1 VLAAT
6 KLSDAACL
14 ADQWASMHRN
24 ALFAVHECELHYL
37 STTALSASD
46 DLVAH
51 LLLKKLK
58 LAKKVSNDSGV
69 RAVRMNSVVEF
80 DEGDNKP
87 RTGRLIHPSAPVP
100 PNHGIGISSLV
111 GAGLIGLT
119 EGQSILWP
127 NHEGIFRPLNIVR
140 IVGAGNDLPINSF
153 KRIES

>member
-1 VLAAT
+1 MLAAT
-6 KLSDAACL
+6 KLPDAACL
-14 ADQWASMHRN
+14 ADQWASMHRT

-58 LAKKVSNDSGV
+58 LAKKVSNDSDV

-80 DEGDNKP
+80 HEGDDRL
-87 RTGRLIHPSAPVP
+87 RTGRLIHPSASVP
-100 PNHGIGISSLV
+100 PTHGIGISSLV

-127 NHEGIFRPLNIVR
+127 DQAGAFRPLNIVR
-140 IVGAGNDLPINSF
+140 IVGAGNDLPINNF

>member
-1 VLAAT
+1 MLAAM
-6 KLSDAACL
+6 KLPDAACL
-14 ADQWASMHRN
+14 ADQWASMHRT
-24 ALFAVHECELHYL
+24 ALFAVQECELHYL

-58 LAKKVSNDSGV
+58 LAKKVSNDSAV

-80 DEGDNKP
+80 DEGDDRP
-87 RTGRLIHPSAPVP
+87 RTGRLIHPSAPVSP
-100 PNHGIGISSLV
+100 THGIGISSLV
-111 GAGLIGLT
+111 GAGLIGLA

-127 NHEGIFRPLNIVR
+127 DRAGVFRPLNIVR
-140 IVGAGNDLPINSF
+140 IVGGNDLPINNL

>member
-1 VLAAT
+1 MLAAM
-6 KLSDAACL
+6 KLPDAACL
-14 ADQWASMHRN
+14 ADQWASMHRT

-58 LAKKVSNDSGV
+58 LAKKVSNDSAV

-80 DEGDNKP
+80 DEGDD
-87 RTGRLIHPSAPVP
+87 RLQTGRLVHPSAPVSP
-100 PNHGIGISSLV
+100 THGIGISSLL
-111 GAGLIGLT
+111 GAGLIGLN

-127 NHEGIFRPLNIVR
+127 DQAGAFRPLSVIR
-140 IVGAGNDLPINSF
+140 IVGAGNDLPINRL

>member
-1 VLAAT
+1 MLAAM
-6 KLSDAACL
+6 KLPDAACL
-14 ADQWASMHRN
+14 ADQWASMHRT

-58 LAKKVSNDSGV
+58 LAKKVSNDSAV

-80 DEGDNKP
+80 DEGDDRP
-87 RTGRLIHPSAPVP
+87 RTGRLIHPSAPVSP
-100 PNHGIGISSLV
+100 THSIGISSLV
-111 GAGLIGLT
+111 GAGLIGLA

-127 NHEGIFRPLNIVR
+127 DRAGVFRPLNIVR
-140 IVGAGNDLPINSF
+140 IVGGNDLPINNL